1 MAHVHKR
8 MVISLPIT
16 LIIDTETELRN
27 SNQVFSKCDR
37 LPQSQ
42 LVQVGKIEDCY
53 FFLVP
58 KTAFLPF
65 ATLLLEYPYLFDC
78 L

>member
-1 MAHVHKR
+1 MLGIKNDRNFWLGLEVSCLAHVHKR

-42 LVQVGKIEDCY
+42 LVQVGKIEDGY
-53 FFLVP
+53 FFLS
-58 KTAFLPF
+58 A
-65 ATLLLEYPYLFDC
+65 
-78 L
+78 